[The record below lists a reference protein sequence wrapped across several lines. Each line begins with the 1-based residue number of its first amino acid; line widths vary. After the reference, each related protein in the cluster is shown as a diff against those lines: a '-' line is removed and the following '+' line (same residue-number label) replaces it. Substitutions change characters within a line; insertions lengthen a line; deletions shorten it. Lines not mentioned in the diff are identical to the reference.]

1 MKTLNACVTSFL
13 LGASLFVANGVA
25 HANKVDTLTGQTPGH
40 LIGCDYTFKN
50 GDPSIPCAQDFV
62 AADGTVSFIKPNAPF
77 DNIEYFDF
85 TAGKPLAAFFNPI
98 NVPIN
103 STFVAGTQYPI
114 LRSGNDLSTATFF
127 DVFFEIDLQTFDSA
141 NLQLPGAF
149 EVGDLLNFVSGANTD
164 GFNSISIPGFT
175 GTGIVVGFDL
185 VSVPEP
191 STLLLLLLGSGL
203 VGLATLRRGS
213 GQAWKREEEGVI

>member
-1 MKTLNACVTSFL
+1 MANLTRNVTRFL
-13 LGASLFVANGVA
+13 LGASLCITATLA
-25 HANKVDTLTGQTPGH
+25 HAVKVDTLTGQVPGH

-62 AADGTVSFIKPNAPF
+62 AADGTVSFLKPNAPF

-103 STFVAGTQYPI
+103 STIAPGTQYPI
-114 LRSGNDLSTATFF
+114 LRRDSSSQLASFF
-127 DVFFEIDLQTFDSA
+127 DVFVEIDFPAFDGA
-141 NLQLPGAF
+141 NLQHPGVF
-149 EVGDLLNFVSGANTD
+149 VTGDLLNFINGANTD
-164 GFNSISIPGFT
+164 GFSGISIPGYT
-175 GTGIVVGFDL
+175 GSGTVVGFDL

-191 STLLLLLLGSGL
+191 GTLALLALGLSGL
-203 VGLATLRRGS
+203 GWIGRRSLQSRQNAPGAS
-213 GQAWKREEEGVI
+213 